1 MNIPSFRNSGM
12 TNADTLH
19 TLTQSNCRKNSH
31 KLKLQKRMVHIKDTV
46 ITLNHTEEVEKNS
59 CKII

>member
-31 KLKLQKRMVHIKDTV
+31 KLKIQKKDGSHKGHSYH
-46 ITLNHTEEVEKNS
+46 LESYWGSGEE
-59 CKII
+59 